1 MNSSDDGHKLDESRI
16 TVNLKCLQKK
26 CLFSLKHQ
34 LWKMKTEIEEALKY
48 WFGLSRCSCSF
59 LDYFSRI
66 STLNMFVCIGCQ
78 SVGGKETW
86 HSVKN
91 VEEGG
96 TRAKKALQ
104 LFHRELSS
112 APSSSPTLLS
122 WIWMMLNPWEGSCH
136 VRHNCS
142 IGKFLQT
149 DPKASLDNG
158 MSSTGDSVWLH
169 FITPT
174 PFLQQVVFKVFC
186 LCEALII
193 NSRTVVN
200 GFPVKEIHYLT
211 TQFFSYH

>member
-16 TVNLKCLQKK
+16 TVNLTCLQKK
-26 CLFSLKHQ
+26 CLLSLKHQ

-48 WFGLSRCSCSF
+48 WFGLSRCSCSS

-78 SVGGKETW
+78 SVRRKRHDILSKMSRKE
-86 HSVKN
+86 
-91 VEEGG
+91 GLG
-96 TRAKKALQ
+96 LKKPCSC
-104 LFHRELSS
+104 FTESS

-186 LCEALII
+186 LCEGLII